1 MITINREEFLHL
13 LESVQP
19 GLSSREIIEQSSCF
33 VFKDGRIITYNDEV
47 ACGVACSAKISGA
60 VQSAPLLAI
69 LRKLIE
75 EEVELEEAEGE
86 LIIHGKKRRAGI
98 RREADVL
105 LPIDK
110 VENPTKWKP
119 IHDDFLEGIGLVQ
132 HCASKDESQFALT
145 CIHLHPDH
153 IEACD
158 NFQVTRV
165 KIPTGVK
172 ASTLV
177 RRDSIKHIITMG
189 MTEFCESE
197 TWMHFR
203 NPGGLVLSCRRY
215 IETYPDLKGILTFSG
230 HPITLPK
237 GLGEAAE
244 KASIFSAE
252 SSDDNQVSVELRTGK
267 MRIKGTGTSG
277 WFQEMKKLKYDGP
290 PLSFLISPELLIELT
305 KKHTDAEITDGRL
318 RVNGG
323 KWKYITCLSA
333 PAASKDEAD
342 DKDEGK
348 EDEDA
353 AAE

>member
-1 MITINREEFLHL
+1 MITINREEFLHS

-19 GLSSREIIEQSSCF
+19 GLSTREIIEQSSCF
-33 VFKDGRIITYNDEV
+33 VFKDGKIITYNDEV
-47 ACGVACSAKISGA
+47 ACSVDTEAKISGA

-69 LRKLIE
+69 LRKLVE
-75 EEVELEEAEGE
+75 ETVNLEETEGE
-86 LIIHGKKRRAGI
+86 LVIHGKKRKAGI
-98 RREADVL
+98 RRESTVL
-105 LPIDK
+105 LPVDK
-110 VENPTKWKP
+110 VEAPTKWKS
-119 IHDDFLEGIGLVQ
+119 IHSDFLEGIGIVQ

-145 CIHLHPDH
+145 CIHLHPNH

-165 KIPTGVK
+165 KIDTGVK

-189 MTEFCESE
+189 IIEFCESE
-197 TWMHFR
+197 TWIHFR
-203 NPGGLVLSCRRY
+203 NPNGLVLSCRRY
-215 IETYPDLKGILTFSG
+215 IETYPDLKKILTFTG

-252 SSDDNQVSVELRTGK
+252 SSDDNQVSVELRPGK
-267 MRIKGTGTSG
+267 LRIRGQGASG
-277 WFQEMKKLKYDGP
+277 WFQEIKKLKYDGP
-290 PLSFLISPELLIELT
+290 DLSFLVAPSLLIELT

-333 PAASKDEAD
+333 PNTKETEEPEAEQEPVASESSS
-342 DKDEGK
+342 E
-348 EDEDA
+348 
-353 AAE
+353 